1 MREKGRGEY
10 NDPRKNDT
18 ANYNNTII
26 MTYKE
31 YEDDE
36 IHCNY
41 YNGKEIVISK
51 NEINNS
57 RGAPTASLI
66 AKHTE
71 DRLEI
76 DLRELKL
83 GEERVDLYSDLAMAS
98 RITILI
104 SGC

>member
-1 MREKGRGEY
+1 MTRKY

-66 AKHTE
+66 AKRT

-76 DLRELKL
+76 DLRELNL
-83 GEERVDLYSDLAMAS
+83 GKNESISTLTWQWLAGS
-98 RITILI
+98 QY
-104 SGC
+104 